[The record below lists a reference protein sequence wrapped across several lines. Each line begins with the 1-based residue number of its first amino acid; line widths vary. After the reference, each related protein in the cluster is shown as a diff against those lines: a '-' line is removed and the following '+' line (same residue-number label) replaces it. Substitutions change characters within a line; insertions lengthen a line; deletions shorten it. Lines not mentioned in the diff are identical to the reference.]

1 VRTTWVVP
9 DGVERVLHNVDA
21 IAVLPGVIESL
32 DYSKVFV
39 ISSRTLNTTTDVVDR
54 LITSLGDR
62 FVGFT
67 DEVGDHAPVSN
78 VIKGAL
84 AVRDSGA
91 EVMVTIGG
99 GSVIDFAKFIQLA
112 ISEDVYTK
120 QELLERGKFG
130 ISADGMSIVGTST
143 APPKIRQIAIPT
155 SLATAEWNGMGTPV
169 DDETRQKIDLMAVD
183 GAPQVIIY
191 DPSILAL
198 TPVKL
203 ILATGFRGLDHA
215 INAVCNVAPHPLA
228 TTLAEKS
235 VALYVENLP
244 RIARDPHDREALVN
258 CQLACWFVGMVL
270 ESVYST
276 WGFSGGSVIVLA
288 PYAGVQH
295 SDMACVMMLAQ
306 ARWLDGLEEPP
317 QRRITEI
324 LGRPNES
331 FSVILEELLG
341 ELGLPT
347 SLDELGVSNETIEEA
362 IPLLLTAPFV
372 TQHNLRPIK
381 TADDLRAVLALVR
394 R

>member
-1 VRTTWVVP
+1 MRTTWVVP

-169 DDETRQKIDLMAVD
+169 DDETRQKID
-183 GAPQVIIY
+183 P
-191 DPSILAL
+191 P
-198 TPVKL
+198 
-203 ILATGFRGLDHA
+203 
-215 INAVCNVAPHPLA
+215 
-228 TTLAEKS
+228 
-235 VALYVENLP
+235 
-244 RIARDPHDREALVN
+244 
-258 CQLACWFVGMVL
+258 
-270 ESVYST
+270 
-276 WGFSGGSVIVLA
+276 GG
-288 PYAGVQH
+288 
-295 SDMACVMMLAQ
+295 
-306 ARWLDGLEEPP
+306 W
-317 QRRITEI
+317 T
-324 LGRPNES
+324 
-331 FSVILEELLG
+331 
-341 ELGLPT
+341 
-347 SLDELGVSNETIEEA
+347 
-362 IPLLLTAPFV
+362 
-372 TQHNLRPIK
+372 
-381 TADDLRAVLALVR
+381 
-394 R
+394 